1 MTEALMIFAL
11 GFLLA
16 TLLALMAAQFIWR
29 RAVASTTKRLT
40 EEGAV
45 REPAPAPSPL
55 PAAHDGAETAALQ
68 EDARRA
74 REEAAAQHAEAT
86 RLAHALEEAQAQT
99 RTAEAALKENGDALA
114 AREAQV
120 ARLDAKL
127 RAIREAAAETAREAA
142 STLSRSQHLSALL
155 ADEPAP
161 APQLARETG
170 QAPAAIIPAAITLE
184 PRETGNAPAKS
195 ATETGE
201 TRTPE
206 DLAPEDLAPEDLA
219 NVRADLLSFSE
230 DIKAAFGQT
239 AGGAEEEL
247 DDEDAES
254 DSALQRKNPGEI
266 RPSQTFADR
275 SLEDRIRALQDG
287 APGA

>member
-16 TLLALMAAQFIWR
+16 TLLALVAAQFIWR

-45 REPAPAPSPL
+45 REPAPAPQ
-55 PAAHDGAETAALQ
+55 PAAHNGVETAALQ
-68 EDARRA
+68 EEAHNA
-74 REEAAAQHAEAT
+74 REEAAAQRAEAA
-86 RLAHALEEAQAQT
+86 RLARALEEAQGQA
-99 RTAEAALKENGDALA
+99 RRAEAALSENRNALA
-114 AREAQV
+114 AREAEV
-120 ARLDAKL
+120 TRLEAKL
-127 RAIREAAAETAREAA
+127 RTIKDAAADTAREAA

-161 APQLARETG
+161 APQARESLPATSIAAIVPAAETG
-170 QAPAAIIPAAITLE
+170 TAPAERAP
-184 PRETGNAPAKS
+184 ETEGP
-195 ATETGE
+195 
-201 TRTPE
+201 RTPE
-206 DLAPEDLAPEDLA
+206 ELED
-219 NVRADLLSFSE
+219 VRADLLSFSE
-230 DIKAAFGQT
+230 DIRAAFGQ
-239 AGGAEEEL
+239 AEEEL

-254 DSALQRKNPGEI
+254 DSALQRKNLGEI

-287 APGA
+287 APSA